1 MRLIIEHG
9 ALIVGSGFL
18 SMFYLSLPGP
28 GFTPRNNTPNIQSK
42 RRLSN
47 SRGRMI
53 GCTPVKCRPP
63 GFTTPADHTAIDPLK
78 QADQVPKP
86 FASDEKIRT
95 GPDFLR
101 GIVPSIPGG
110 FQCEYAA
117 CTFPVFLYYSVRRAV
132 EGSTDRAC
140 FIRVTFVFPA
150 FSGSGFI
157 KTVLVAEVSAKGS
170 IFANCNSVF

>member
-1 MRLIIEHG
+1 
-9 ALIVGSGFL
+9 
-18 SMFYLSLPGP
+18 MFYLSLPGP

-53 GCTPVKCRPP
+53 GCTPRQMSTAWLHNARRS
-63 GFTTPADHTAIDPLK
+63 GTAIDPLK

-110 FQCEYAA
+110 SKASMP
-117 CTFPVFLYYSVRRAV
+117 PVRSPFSCIIPCVGRSKDRLTERA
-132 EGSTDRAC
+132 S
-140 FIRVTFVFPA
+140 IRVTFVFPA

-157 KTVLVAEVSAKGS
+157 KTVLVAERFLRRAQSSPIAILSSESSATTK
-170 IFANCNSVF
+170 NPDRN